1 MKTNIRR
8 VLSVY
13 WQEVKRRLPLAFLLL
28 FALTVARVTDLFVP
42 VVYKQFFDILGSG
55 QPADDAVHILISVIV
70 TILALKLAIWLGY
83 RVASFGLAHFES
95 RTIADLKES
104 AFNYLMGHSYNFF
117 ANNFG
122 GALVQRLNRLGRS
135 FERFSDRIYWDL
147 WALIIRVIGITII
160 LWHYRP
166 LLSIIVLVW
175 TIIFIVIDFS
185 VSAWKLKFDIKRAEK
200 DSESTAVLAD
210 AISNYN
216 TIQLFSGFS
225 FESKRFKKVMEE
237 WQKITNFTWNIG
249 SVIDSIQGLLFIGV
263 EFILFYVGIGL
274 WQKGQMTIGTFVLVQ
289 AYLIQLIDILWG
301 FGRILR
307 DLYESFADASEMV
320 EIIDTPYEIK
330 DIPKA
335 KKLTVRGG
343 AVDFTNVEFSFNQ
356 TRRILRGINLKV
368 LAGEKIALI
377 GPSGAGKSTIVKL
390 LLRLYNL
397 ESGAITID
405 GQDISKVT
413 QDSLRDNIAMVPQD
427 PILFHRTLIEN
438 IRYGRRD
445 ATNEDAYR
453 VATLSHCDDFIN
465 DLPLKFDTY
474 VGERGIKLSGGERQ
488 RVAIARAMLKDAPI
502 IVLDEATSS
511 LDSSSELLIQDAF
524 NRLTEGK
531 TVIVIAHRLS
541 TIKKVDRII
550 VIDDGNIAEE
560 GSHNELVEKKNG
572 LYRRLWEVQAGGFI
586 A

>member
-1 MKTNIRR
+1 MKTSIGR
-8 VLSVY
+8 VLITY
-13 WQEVKRRLPLAFLLL
+13 WREVKKRIALVLLL
-28 FALTVARVTDLFVP
+28 FFALTVARVTDLFVP
-42 VVYKQFFDILGSG
+42 IEYKRFFDVLGSSVSPDDVVKILFSAIITILG
-55 QPADDAVHILISVIV
+55 
-70 TILALKLAIWLGY
+70 LKLIMWLGY
-83 RVASFGLAHFES
+83 RIASFGLSYFES

-104 AFNYLMGHSYNFF
+104 AFDYLVGHSYNFF

-147 WALIIRVIGITII
+147 WALIIRVIGVTII

-166 LLSIIVLVW
+166 LLSVIVLTW
-175 TIIFIVIDFS
+175 AIIFLAVDFL
-185 VSAWKLKFDIKRAEK
+185 VSKWKLKFDIKRAEK

-225 FESKRFKKVMEE
+225 FESKRFKGVMEG
-237 WQKITNFTWNIG
+237 WQKITNFAWNIG
-249 SVIDSIQGLLFIGV
+249 SIIDSIQGLLFIGV
-263 EFILFYVGIGL
+263 EFILFYVGIGM
-274 WQKGQMTIGTFVLVQ
+274 WQKGQITIGTFVLVQ

-307 DLYESFADASEMV
+307 DFYESFADAAEMV

-335 KKLTVRGG
+335 KKLTVTRGEIELSG
-343 AVDFTNVEFSFNQ
+343 IEFSFNQ
-356 TRRILRGINLKV
+356 TRKILKGIDLKI
-368 LAGEKIALI
+368 APGEKIALI

-390 LLRLYNL
+390 LLRFYDL
-397 ESGAITID
+397 ENGTISID

-413 QDSLRDNIAMVPQD
+413 QESLRDNIAMVPQD
-427 PILFHRTLIEN
+427 PILFHRTLFEN
-438 IRYGRRD
+438 IRYGRRNT
-445 ATNEDAYR
+445 AKEDIYR
-453 VATLSHCDDFIN
+453 VAQLSHCDDFIG
-465 DLPLKFDTY
+465 DLPLKYDTY

-502 IVLDEATSS
+502 IILDEATSS
-511 LDSSSELLIQDAF
+511 LDSGSELLIQDAF
-524 NRLTEGK
+524 NRLTEKK

-550 VIDDGNIAEE
+550 VIDDGGIVEA
-560 GSHNELVEKKNG
+560 GTHDELVDKEDG